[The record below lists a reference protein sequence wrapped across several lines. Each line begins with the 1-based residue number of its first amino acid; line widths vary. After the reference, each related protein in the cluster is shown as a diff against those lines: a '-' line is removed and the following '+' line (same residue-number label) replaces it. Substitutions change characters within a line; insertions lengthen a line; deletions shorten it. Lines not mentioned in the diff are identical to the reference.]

1 MKSVDLSRFGMVP
14 RSNVPRSAFDLQH
27 THKTTFDSGYLIPV
41 LVQEIL
47 PGDSLR
53 LRMSAF
59 ARLATPLVPVMD
71 NMYLESFFFFVP
83 YRLLWEHW
91 ENFMGEKATPS
102 DVTEYL
108 TPLYPAP
115 GVLGAGV
122 ASLADYFGCAGMHS
136 AVSFTNVSAF
146 PFRAYNLIWN
156 EFFRDQDLQTPI
168 TVDIDDGPDT
178 TTDYIIRRRGKRHDY
193 FTSARPWPEAT
204 QSLTAFQ
211 STAFNPLA
219 AGQNFTFPAGA
230 APVSG
235 LGVLPSNTPTAG
247 PQTAAV
253 TGGRVPSFANT
264 FSTDVDTFVM
274 ESGVTLAG
282 AATQFPNVRV
292 LVNDIRTAN
301 MIQLML
307 ERQARGG
314 KRYTEIV
321 RDLFGVVPPDFRLQ
335 RPEYLGGGRSAVN
348 INPIAQTSASEE
360 GGTVLGELAG
370 VGTVVANNHGFSQSF
385 TEHGVVLGLVNVR
398 ADITYQQGID
408 RMWFRRSRYD
418 FYQPPLAH
426 LGEQAVISRE
436 IYCDGTGNN
445 TGQGATVTG
454 DFSVFGYVPRWE
466 EYRYKP
472 SRISGRFR
480 SVATSSL
487 DVWHLSQEFG
497 SRPTLNDTFIQDT
510 PPVDRVLQVGGE
522 DYEEFLFDSLFEMR
536 MVRPMPMFSIPGLG
550 PRL

>member
-1 MKSVDLSRFGMVP
+1 MRSVDLSRFGMVP
-14 RSNVPRSAFDLQH
+14 RSNVPRSAFDLEH

-91 ENFMGEKATPS
+91 ENFMGEKTTPS

-108 TPLYPAP
+108 IPQYPAP

-136 AVSFTNVSAF
+136 ALSFTNVSAL

-156 EFFRDQDLQTPI
+156 EFFRDQDLQDPI
-168 TVDIDDGPDT
+168 PFDIDDGPDNT
-178 TTDYIIRRRGKRHDY
+178 NDYIIRRRGKRHDY

-219 AGQNFTFPAGA
+219 PGQNFNFPAGA

-235 LGVLPSNTPTAG
+235 IGTTTGNTPSAG
-247 PQTAAV
+247 GTVATP
-253 TGGRVPSFANT
+253 GGRNVVFNNL
-264 FSTDVDTFVM
+264 FDSTVDTFYM
-274 ESGVTLAG
+274 EAGSTLAG
-282 AATQFPNVRV
+282 AATQYPNVRV
-292 LVNDIRTAN
+292 LINDIRTAN
-301 MIQLML
+301 MIQVML

-335 RPEYLGGGRSAVN
+335 RPEYLGGGRSPVT
-348 INPIAQTSASEE
+348 INPVAQTSASEA

-370 VGTVVANNHGFSQSF
+370 VGTVVGTHGFSQSF

-398 ADITYQQGID
+398 ADITYQQGIE

-418 FYQPPLAH
+418 IYQPPLAH

-454 DFSVFGYVPRWE
+454 DFGVWGYVPRWE

-472 SRISGRFR
+472 SRVSGRFR

-487 DVWHLSQEFG
+487 DVWHLAQEFG
-497 SRPTLNDTFIQDT
+497 SRPSLNDAFIQDT

-522 DYEEFLFDSLFEMR
+522 DYEEFLFDSLFQMR